1 MNPSI
6 LTKSK
11 ALVLTLAVFSALSV
25 FKSQNAQADVRI
37 DNTIKIMSDLK
48 LSVVTEDSGTSIK
61 INGNKVVR
69 PAGWTITDDHDE
81 YSRKENKVLFNRPSK
96 DGNHL
101 PAVHVGLREKSM
113 TVGEGKSSVQ
123 LSVQFDGLES
133 EVSPKPIYTRFEDAL
148 KSAINKNDYTYV
160 PAAKYF
166 GGTIVIPTPDNLSV
180 GEKIIK
186 LFNDTADEFT
196 NLEEAAQKEAAQK

>member
-1 MNPSI
+1 MNPSV

-25 FKSQNAQADVRI
+25 FKSQNARADGPT

-48 LSVVTEDSGTSIK
+48 LSLVPGDSGTSIK
-61 INGNKVVR
+61 INDNKVVR
-69 PAGWTITDDHDE
+69 PEGWTITDDHNV
-81 YSRKENKVLFNRPSK
+81 YGRKENKVLFNRPSK

-101 PAVHVGLREKSM
+101 PAVHVGLLEKSM

-133 EVSPKPIYTRFEDAL
+133 EVSPKPIYNMFEDAL
-148 KSAINKNDYTYV
+148 KSAITKNQYTYF
-160 PAAKYF
+160 PAKYF
-166 GGTIVIPTPDNLSV
+166 GGIIVIPTPDNSSVGEV
-180 GEKIIK
+180 GEKIIT
-186 LFNDTADEFT
+186 LFNDTAAEFAK
-196 NLEEAAQKEAAQK
+196 LEKAAQK